1 MKGISM
7 KRPSHEITFSITI
20 IKSTAS
26 NQEYKLTLI
35 FQGIA
40 KKKNPITTLML
51 QEIPM
56 LQKFNDHSYPEGAY
70 RHCL

>member
-1 MKGISM
+1 M

-40 KKKNPITTLML
+40 KKKKSHYYPYVARN
-51 QEIPM
+51 
-56 LQKFNDHSYPEGAY
+56 SYAAEV
-70 RHCL
+70 

>member
-1 MKGISM
+1 MEGISM
-7 KRPSHEITFSITI
+7 KRPSYEITFSITI

-40 KKKNPITTLML
+40 KKNPITTLIL

-70 RHCL
+70 SHCL